1 MSIYEID
8 GTRNKIYCQCLC
20 LLAKLFL
27 DHKTLYFDVEP
38 FLFYV
43 LTQQTTDVSGTLL
56 HLRCNIY
63 YNCNS
68 SVFWATRLH
77 NHHLLRGSL
86 NSLKY
91 FRAPKLSAIIAKK
104 RSQLMEIIWLV
115 FLPFRHISDKEC
127 VCYIYTHLLRHQ
139 LFGNWDK
146 IRQCVTLVRLW
157 KAFD

>member
-1 MSIYEID
+1 MFVSSS
-8 GTRNKIYCQCLC
+8 KIVSGSQNT
-20 LLAKLFL
+20 LFRCW
-27 DHKTLYFDVEP
+27 TIP
-38 FLFYV
+38 FLCFDPTNYRCKWNI
-43 LTQQTTDVSGTLL
+43 TTSITTVT
-56 HLRCNIY
+56 HQF
-63 YNCNS
+63 
-68 SVFWATRLH
+68 FWATRLY
-77 NHHLLRGSL
+77 NHHLLKGSL

-91 FRAPKLSAIIAKK
+91 FRAPKLSVIIAKK

-139 LFGNWDK
+139 LFRNWDK